1 MVRSIIK
8 QVYLSIIFVF
18 NKLFRSNVK
27 RKNVVVF
34 MTFKEDVLPIIEAL
48 KKEQYHITVI
58 AHPKWIEFLNDLEVD
73 KVINLSNKYVLQQL
87 KAIKSSKIIIIDT
100 YYLLLGSISKT
111 SEQKVIQTWHA
122 AGALKKFGL
131 EDKSIN
137 LEHKQLIKNYLSVY
151 HFTDYYLVSS
161 DIMKDVFIK
170 SLDAKPNQILPFGL
184 PRLDQYKDK
193 HEYPNKTKKIA
204 LYVPTYRD
212 YTNEIHTIDKQK
224 FEKMC
229 PEYELVTKLHPSIT
243 SHDSD
248 PRDIQDLVEMAEII
262 ITDYSS
268 LSIEAALLN
277 KTIIFY
283 SYDEAK
289 YDEMRG
295 LNQYYYEMT
304 KENKAYDLE
313 TLYKHVNLNKINNKI
328 KPMWHQ
334 YTNFD
339 ATQKLVDFIN
349 KGA

>member
-1 MVRSIIK
+1 
-8 QVYLSIIFVF
+8 
-18 NKLFRSNVK
+18 
-27 RKNVVVF
+27 
-34 MTFKEDVLPIIEAL
+34 
-48 KKEQYHITVI
+48 
-58 AHPKWIEFLNDLEVD
+58 
-73 KVINLSNKYVLQQL
+73 
-87 KAIKSSKIIIIDT
+87 
-100 YYLLLGSISKT
+100 
-111 SEQKVIQTWHA
+111 
-122 AGALKKFGL
+122 
-131 EDKSIN
+131 
-137 LEHKQLIKNYLSVY
+137 
-151 HFTDYYLVSS
+151 
-161 DIMKDVFIK
+161 
-170 SLDAKPNQILPFGL
+170 
-184 PRLDQYKDK
+184 
-193 HEYPNKTKKIA
+193 
-204 LYVPTYRD
+204 
-212 YTNEIHTIDKQK
+212 
-224 FEKMC
+224 MC

-295 LNQYYYEMT
+295 LNEYYYEMT

-313 TLYKHVNLNKINNKI
+313 TLYRLINLNKINNKI